1 MNWFKF
7 LLICV
12 IFLFGCSGGNN
23 VRDILPRTSFLKVE
37 KSLLVTFCNPQN
49 PTQCVKKGF
58 GATGSGVVVA
68 NIETGSYALTAAH
81 VCDDKRARKITQ
93 QGKSYKLDF
102 KVKDLYNVVY
112 RVEVVS
118 IDSIND
124 LCIIF
129 VQGLKQPAIS
139 IASVAPTP
147 GDRTYNL
154 AAPMG
159 IFDTEMVPIFEGF
172 YNGNSNGWSL
182 YSLAV
187 KGGSSGSP
195 IINHRGELVG
205 MVSQAFYHF
214 SHICISPQYEPTINF
229 IRAVVEKDKYKRL
242 PTILGKLKSIFQ
254 TKKIKHFHKNP

>member
-7 LLICV
+7 LLISI
-12 IFLFGCSGGNN
+12 IFLLGCSGGNE

-58 GATGSGVVVA
+58 GATGSGVIIE
-68 NIETGSYALTAAH
+68 NIKTGSYALTAAH
-81 VCDDKRARKITQ
+81 VCDDERARRITR
-93 QGKSYKLDF
+93 QGKSYQLDF
-102 KVKDLYNVVY
+102 KVKDLHNVVY

-118 IDSIND
+118 IDSTND

-129 VQGLKQPAIS
+129 VHGLKEPAIS
-139 IASVAPTP
+139 IASVAPVP
-147 GDRTYNL
+147 GDRAYNL

-229 IRAVVEKDKYKRL
+229 IRAVVEKDKYTRL
-242 PTILGKLKSIFQ
+242 PTIFQKLKSIFQ
-254 TKKIKHFHKNP
+254 TKKDKISS